1 MYSEQLSDS
10 IRFLTSCK
18 EEYSIAEQRYE
29 DANSEIQDLLH
40 LLELSDLTYHD
51 GAKVAK
57 ALTKIRSDRRDAET
71 VMTQLKP
78 VVTWITDNPNVI
90 KSLEKLLGEVRK
102 AERISNPDNRHYTQ
116 RTTIIKEVLG
126 REECL
131 L

>member
-10 IRFLTSCK
+10 IKFFTSSR
-18 EEYSIAEQRYE
+18 EEYSIAEQKYE

-40 LLELSDLTYHD
+40 LLELSDLSYHD
-51 GAKVAK
+51 SAKVAK
-57 ALTKIRSDRRDAET
+57 ALTKIRGERRDAET

-78 VVTWITDNPNVI
+78 VVTWLTENPNVI
-90 KSLEKLLGEVRK
+90 KGLEKLLGEVRE

-126 REECL
+126 REESL